1 MVTPC
6 GFESHLSH
14 QKKPRANGSG
24 LFLVRAAGLERPA
37 LRSRAKKCPGDTF
50 LGRGRV
56 PGNRMA
62 VPKDRQAI
70 SVISVHLPIGEGS
83 HFILRQQYFITK
95 APPQFLESGLFCTCW
110 GIVAYYQELQTISVC
125 VDGDEQNSR
134 IMFAGTSTV

>member
-14 QKKPRANGSG
+14 QKKPRVIGSG

-70 SVISVHLPIGEGS
+70 SVISVHVPTGEGS
-83 HFILRQQYFITK
+83 HFILRQQYFIRHSPWPPESIT
-95 APPQFLESGLFCTCW
+95 APW
-110 GIVAYYQELQTISVC
+110 GPFVQMICSANWKLSV
-125 VDGDEQNSR
+125 G
-134 IMFAGTSTV
+134 M